1 MATGKQYVVESDE
14 SAGTKNESD
23 FLTAV
28 RDCTKD
34 SLGKGEKITDIS
46 LEGKNLV
53 IKIDMSGADTS
64 IFPVNQIAGT
74 RVGSVTDSILEL
86 GDSYYNSWDTI
97 TMEFKDIGSIVL
109 KKSDVRDQGYG
120 KFFEYDESVFD

>member
-1 MATGKQYVVESDE
+1 MLLRAMNLLGQ
-14 SAGTKNESD
+14 KNEGD
-23 FLTAV
+23 LVRAV

-64 IFPVNQIAGT
+64 LFPVNQIAGT
-74 RVGSVTDSILEL
+74 RIGSVTDNILDL
-86 GDSYYNSWDTI
+86 DDSYYNSWDTI

-109 KKSDVRDQGYG
+109 TKSDVRNQGYG
-120 KFFEYDESVFD
+120 KFFDYDESVFD